1 MQWSEIQGSYPFFWM
16 WLNAWLKSKGAD
28 DISVLNDCNS
38 QYVKVRFSVPQNEYV
53 KVRFSVPQKVR
64 ELSDD
69 MLHEMLEEA
78 WIRVVVDFNSED
90 LISAWRYII
99 YKNGLNGLWTQTYT
113 STNIFKK
120 RSSAINRSLMH
131 AISEQDRSLKKQN
144 SVEQY

>member
-38 QYVKVRFSVPQNEYV
+38 QYVKVRFSVPQ
-53 KVRFSVPQKVR
+53 KVR

-78 WIRVVVDFNSED
+78 GIRVVVDFNSED

-131 AISEQDRSLKKQN
+131 AISEQDKSLKKQN